1 MFIPDVD
8 VTDDVVVNR
17 HILAHDK
24 SAITTKIFRTGRDV
38 KQCRSVGAIKK
49 RPKTT

>member
-24 SAITTKIFRTGRDV
+24 SAITTKNIQNGTR
-38 KQCRSVGAIKK
+38 RSSG
-49 RPKTT
+49 

>member
-24 SAITTKIFRTGRDV
+24 SAITTKNIQNGTR
-38 KQCRSVGAIKK
+38 RSSSSVASGQ
-49 RPKTT
+49 